1 VLDLSSNP
9 IGLISASFFNG
20 LCKLEKL
27 DLTRCH
33 MIRKIDSNAFNQM
46 LNLREVDLPNT
57 VDLVGMANNLDSL
70 LPDMEVVSL
79 EMC

>member
-1 VLDLSSNP
+1 
-9 IGLISASFFNG
+9 
-20 LCKLEKL
+20 
-27 DLTRCH
+27 